1 MFRPL
6 FSLCCDYLTLVSLG
20 TSCGMI
26 SFRLVLQFHAA
37 LAGCAEL
44 ERGLAVLVGD
54 EEVYVG
60 IVVGLDIL
68 SSLLTLGK
76 ADASIALLSLS
87 RSLDDFGE
95 KLLLTHKYGADG
107 FLDALRHATDME
119 RGVIRSLRAGLLTF
133 EKHGAIAAY

>member
-1 MFRPL
+1 
-6 FSLCCDYLTLVSLG
+6 
-20 TSCGMI
+20 MI

-37 LAGCAEL
+37 LTGCAALELVRFACKEL
-44 ERGLAVLVGD
+44 ERGLAVLVCD

-60 IVVGLDIL
+60 IVVG
-68 SSLLTLGK
+68 
-76 ADASIALLSLS
+76 
-87 RSLDDFGE
+87 LDDFGE

-133 EKHGAIAAY
+133 EKHGAIATY

>member
-1 MFRPL
+1 
-6 FSLCCDYLTLVSLG
+6 
-20 TSCGMI
+20 MI

-37 LAGCAEL
+37 LAGCAALELVRFACKEL
-44 ERGLAVLVGD
+44 ERGLAVLVCD

>member
-1 MFRPL
+1 
-6 FSLCCDYLTLVSLG
+6 
-20 TSCGMI
+20 MI

-44 ERGLAVLVGD
+44 ERGLAVLVCD